1 MTCLESV
8 VLAKLQ
14 QYYGVERRKV
24 DAQSSRAHGNLVKK
38 KKKLRRWR
46 GESSKGED
54 VSDFRCR
61 NFDVA
66 ASRDIWIFTSA
77 SVADG
82 MSTNL
87 LAAVDSGNAG
97 VDFFFFLWAEQQ
109 PILLP
114 IEP

>member
-1 MTCLESV
+1 MHN
-8 VLAKLQ
+8 LA
-14 QYYGVERRKV
+14 ERMEIWP
-24 DAQSSRAHGNLVKK
+24 K

-97 VDFFFFLWAEQQ
+97 ADFFFFVGRAAADSASH
-109 PILLP
+109 
-114 IEP
+114 